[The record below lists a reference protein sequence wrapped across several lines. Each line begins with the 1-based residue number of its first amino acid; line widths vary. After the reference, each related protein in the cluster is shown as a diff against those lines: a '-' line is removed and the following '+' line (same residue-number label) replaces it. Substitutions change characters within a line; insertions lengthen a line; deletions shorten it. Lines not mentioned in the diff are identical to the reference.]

1 MCPVDLRSRLLE
13 VAKTK
18 PPRSRHEP
26 VTSPGAE
33 HVEARLGFVKGRLP
47 IAPRQ
52 QPMMTVVATVWLGL
66 SLVACGTAGQTTD
79 PSSVVSSSSSST
91 VTSVNEL
98 TSSTGNG
105 DRDQKQRTEG
115 EDMVAVIV
123 DLSLDWQPEAE
134 LDSEEAV
141 AEQRQAIRDTQDA
154 IVEMLDGTEF
164 EINRLYQATPQMALV
179 VDAEAFD
186 RLNESQLVANVNED
200 VADPSGG

>member
-1 MCPVDLRSRLLE
+1 
-13 VAKTK
+13 
-18 PPRSRHEP
+18 
-26 VTSPGAE
+26 
-33 HVEARLGFVKGRLP
+33 
-47 IAPRQ
+47 
-52 QPMMTVVATVWLGL
+52 
-66 SLVACGTAGQTTD
+66 
-79 PSSVVSSSSSST
+79 
-91 VTSVNEL
+91 
-98 TSSTGNG
+98 
-105 DRDQKQRTEG
+105 
-115 EDMVAVIV
+115 MVAVIV

-134 LDSEEAV
+134 LDSEGAV

>member
-1 MCPVDLRSRLLE
+1 
-13 VAKTK
+13 
-18 PPRSRHEP
+18 
-26 VTSPGAE
+26 
-33 HVEARLGFVKGRLP
+33 
-47 IAPRQ
+47 
-52 QPMMTVVATVWLGL
+52 
-66 SLVACGTAGQTTD
+66 
-79 PSSVVSSSSSST
+79 
-91 VTSVNEL
+91 
-98 TSSTGNG
+98 
-105 DRDQKQRTEG
+105 
-115 EDMVAVIV
+115 MVAVIV

-200 VADPSGG
+200 VADPPSG